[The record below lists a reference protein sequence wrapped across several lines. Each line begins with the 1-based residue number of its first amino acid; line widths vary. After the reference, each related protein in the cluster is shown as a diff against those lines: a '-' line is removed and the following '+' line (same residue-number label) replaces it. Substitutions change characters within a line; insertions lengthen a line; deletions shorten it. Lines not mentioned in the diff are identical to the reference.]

1 MRTVIKYRMPCF
13 KVIMSQFIRFE
24 LYYFFHIPNQSHDS
38 LCMNLSGLDFIFL
51 HIPMFHLSIDYVIK
65 YRWIW
70 YYVFMFEFIWFELIL
85 FLIVVST

>member
-1 MRTVIKYRMPCF
+1 
-13 KVIMSQFIRFE
+13 MSLCLNLSGLNFIIF
-24 LYYFFHIPNQSHDS
+24 YIPNQPHDS